1 MAVNLGTLNS
11 SMRMKSF
18 ACLSLA
24 AVGLLGLTVAQLLPA
39 EELSKK
45 EIRQAKRQAKGR
57 AVPDAAVKR
66 VREPLE
72 LAPLSAVKNPPPVA
86 INRKLALS
94 PQQVQQGAAAI
105 DQRIAAKLATEGQNR
120 NAPSS
125 DEIFVRRIYLDAVGR
140 IPTPDEVKSFVKD
153 ATPDKRAALIDNLL
167 VSGGYVSH
175 QFNWYAD
182 MLRIKSTIKRAKYG
196 FYQRWLKDGIRENR
210 PWDETVRGMLA
221 ADGSTATNGATGYL
235 LRDTGMPLD
244 SLSNTLTVFLGANVS
259 CAQCH
264 DHPLADWTQRE
275 FYEMAAFFGATDVSH
290 RDPRKVGNRIKTHA
304 DLTKQ
309 DGATIFSPSMHRI
322 KDTGKNALI
331 YPEDYAYDDVKPG
344 SKVIPR
350 LISWGLSD
358 HKGPAYQVNLKNT
371 HTLRDSFASWM
382 THPDNPRFAAN
393 IANRMWKQMF
403 GIAVHEPIY
412 DLDDLK
418 KGSHPELLAGLAQ
431 LMVILKFD
439 LREFQRVVFNTQA
452 YQAQANPTPAIGDIG
467 SYLFAGPVLRRM
479 TAEQAWDSILIL
491 AFGPGI
497 DQFQVDRSHQTTRFA
512 MDFDAMESSTEAL
525 QDTALAFKK
534 AGYIGGGSKK
544 RLSEKDLA
552 GSGQTPQNF
561 GRSYVLRASE
571 LPQPEVDTHFLRM
584 FGQSSRDI
592 ANDGSREGT
601 IPQTLMLMNGKFKE
615 LLMSPDSRLMK
626 AVHAPGST
634 TGSLHEIYLN
644 FFSRLPTAEEK
655 ALLQRE
661 LRKGLTLEELAWI
674 LYNTPEFLFVQ

>member
-1 MAVNLGTLNS
+1 
-11 SMRMKSF
+11 MRIKRIL
-18 ACLSLA
+18 CLVLV
-24 AVGLLGLTVAQLLPA
+24 AVGLPGLAVPQLLA
-39 EELSKK
+39 EKALSKK
-45 EIRQAKRQAKGR
+45 ETRKAERMAERKKKGR
-57 AVPDAAVKR
+57 SIPEGGEKPVV
-66 VREPLE
+66 EPLE
-72 LAPLSAVKNPPPVA
+72 LGPLAKVQNPPPVA
-86 INRKLALS
+86 INRELPLS
-94 PQQVQQGAAAI
+94 QQQVQQAAAAI
-105 DQRIAAKLATEGQNR
+105 DRRIASKLAAEGQKR
-120 NAPSS
+120 NGPSS
-125 DEIFVRRIYLDAVGR
+125 DEIFVRRIYLDTVGR
-140 IPTPDEVKSFVKD
+140 IPTPEEAKRFVKD
-153 ATPDKRAALIDNLL
+153 TNPEKRAALIDKLL
-167 VSGGYVSH
+167 VSAGYVSH

-182 MLRIKSTIKRAKYG
+182 TLRIKSTIKRAKYG
-196 FYQRWLKDGIRENR
+196 LYQRWLKDGIRENR
-210 PWDETVRGMLA
+210 SWDETVRGMLA

-290 RDPRKVGNRIKTHA
+290 RDPRKVGNRIKAHA

-309 DGATIFSPSMHRI
+309 DGATVFSPSMHRI
-322 KDTGKNALI
+322 RDTGKNGLT
-331 YPEDYAYDDVKPG
+331 YPEDYAYDDVEPG
-344 SKVIPR
+344 SMVIPR
-350 LISWGLSD
+350 LISWSLSD
-358 HKGPAYQVNLKNT
+358 YKGPAYQVDLKNT

-418 KGSHPELLAGLAQ
+418 KGSHPELLAGLAR
-431 LMVILKFD
+431 LVVGLKFD
-439 LREFQRVVFNTQA
+439 LREFQRVVFNTHA
-452 YQAQANPTPAIGDIG
+452 YQAEASPTPPIGDIG
-467 SYLFAGPVLRRM
+467 GYLFPGPVLRRM

-497 DQFQVDRSHQTTRFA
+497 DQFQVDKSHQTTRFA
-512 MDFDAMESSTEAL
+512 LDFDAMESSNEVL

-534 AGYIGGGSKK
+534 AGYIGGGSRK

-552 GSGQTPQNF
+552 GSGMMPQNF

-571 LPQPEVDTHFLRM
+571 LPQPEADTHFLRM

-592 ANDGSREGT
+592 ANDGSREGS
-601 IPQTLMLMNGKFKE
+601 IPQTLMLMNGKFRE
-615 LLMSPDSRLMK
+615 LLMDSDSRLMK
-626 AVHAPGST
+626 AVRAPAST
-634 TGSLHEIYLN
+634 GGSLDEIYLN

-661 LRKGLTLEELAWI
+661 FRKGLSLDELAWT
-674 LYNTPEFLFVQ
+674 LFNTPEFLFVQ